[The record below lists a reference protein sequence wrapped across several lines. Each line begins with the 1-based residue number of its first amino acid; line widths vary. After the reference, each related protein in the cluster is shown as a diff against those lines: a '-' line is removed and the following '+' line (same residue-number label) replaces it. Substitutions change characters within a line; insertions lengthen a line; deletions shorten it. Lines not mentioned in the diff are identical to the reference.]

1 MPSRL
6 RESLESTLV
15 LATWWQRSSRG
26 EPAFSL
32 TSRSQS
38 NRGPLAI
45 GLGSPVSSTMRYS
58 RRSGQPSYTTPPIGL
73 AAGCVPESGAR
84 TGRRWRGGACLITR
98 PSSAAGS
105 VAPVKFSF
113 QEVDSRRRHR
123 CTGCQSRRRHPPDWR
138 VAGGGHPPAGWM
150 RPCLNGIVGITI
162 STLTRSNPRQ
172 RRHRH
177 VWRVARTDHAAQAGV
192 FHPHTHCLFTRW
204 YTTHHPI
211 GDVADRA
218 GRPHYGS
225 RCSGSA
231 ACVPSTSPAC
241 RTCATRAAQIWRSSA
256 AVAVT
261 KYVAV

>member
-1 MPSRL
+1 MVA
-6 RESLESTLV
+6 TL
-15 LATWWQRSSRG
+15 LARRTCLLIDVPIAI
-26 EPAFSL
+26 EPR
-32 TSRSQS
+32 TSRD
-38 NRGPLAI
+38 RPRVPGVLDHEVFAPFGPTIL
-45 GLGSPVSSTMRYS
+45 YH
-58 RRSGQPSYTTPPIGL
+58 PPIGL
-73 AAGCVPESGAR
+73 AAGCGPESGAR

-150 RPCLNGIVGITI
+150 RPCLNGTVGITI

-204 YTTHHPI
+204 YATHHPI

-241 RTCATRAAQIWRSSA
+241 RTCATRAAQIWPSSA

-261 KYVAV
+261 K